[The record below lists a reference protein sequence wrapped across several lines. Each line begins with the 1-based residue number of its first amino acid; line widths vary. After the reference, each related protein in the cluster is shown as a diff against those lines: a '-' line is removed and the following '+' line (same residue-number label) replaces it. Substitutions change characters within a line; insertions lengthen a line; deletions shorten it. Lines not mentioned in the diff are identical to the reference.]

1 MSLHLLAF
9 VLLLSLCCGP
19 LHAHQDGELGTAEG
33 QLLPDLELPLVSGE
47 GTLRLRGEVHDPRP
61 ILLVTFASW

>member
-33 QLLPDLELPLVSGE
+33 QLLPDLDLPLVSGE
-47 GTLRLRGEVHDPRP
+47 GTLRLRVGP
-61 ILLVTFASW
+61 